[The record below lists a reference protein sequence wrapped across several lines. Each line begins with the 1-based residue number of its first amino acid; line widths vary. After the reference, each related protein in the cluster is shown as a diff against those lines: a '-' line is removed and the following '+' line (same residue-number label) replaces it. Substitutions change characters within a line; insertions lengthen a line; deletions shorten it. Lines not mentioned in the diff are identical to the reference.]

1 MEAFDCISHPVE
13 YFSQTCWAI
22 THLWVTAKCM
32 NALAYKKAGWSSAL
46 LANTI
51 AKYVKFVRG
60 SQLTSQL
67 PLIWELLTLNQ
78 SLEVFKSSEQG
89 WSFVIP

>member
-1 MEAFDCISHPVE
+1 MEGFYCISHPIE
-13 YFSQTCWAI
+13 YFSQTRWDT
-22 THLWVTAKCM
+22 THVWVTAKGM

-51 AKYVKFVRG
+51 AKYMKFVLG

-78 SLEVFKSSEQG
+78 SLEVFKSYEEG
-89 WSFVIP
+89 LSFVIP